1 MYLKRYT
8 IASMLL
14 MILVGWYVYAFVTQG
29 TYAIEFYGLQLPAMS
44 IAVLVVTPL
53 VILYIASML
62 HMGFYSFLN
71 TLDRRKYDKDFE
83 KFVDSIV
90 DAFLAKENRH
100 NSYKTDR
107 YELLGTL
114 LDSSK
119 LMNDGSLSPDT
130 PNEKI
135 NKVLSIMEDL
145 KNGNVVDLKKYS
157 LDENNHLVKIN
168 HNNMYKNGKISAED
182 ILSSKV
188 KYNDELCRK
197 VYVDFVK
204 EAPLYAI
211 ESYSQYITKE
221 AMLIILSRINADENT
236 LEIPNES
243 LIKLLSNLEL
253 DVGDYIEMS
262 KALSL
267 HMIPEQRIKLFEMLS
282 EQNEEA
288 MEAYLFTLFDLE
300 MIDLAKEILNISQ
313 EDEFLNFKSYLDL
326 KECGKNYNI
335 ELFV

>member
-8 IASMLL
+8 IASMFL
-14 MILVGWYVYAFVTQG
+14 MILVGWYVYAFITQE
-29 TYAIEFYGLQLPAMS
+29 TYIIEFFGLKLPSMS
-44 IAVLVVTPL
+44 IAILVVAPL

-62 HMGFYSFLN
+62 HMSFYSFLN
-71 TLDRRKYDKDFE
+71 TLDRRKYDKDYE
-83 KFVDSIV
+83 KFVDSII
-90 DAFLAKENRH
+90 DAFLGKEDRH
-100 NSYKTDR
+100 NIYKTDR
-107 YELLGTL
+107 YELLGQL

-130 PNEKI
+130 PNEKL
-135 NKVLSIMEDL
+135 NKVISIMEDL

-157 LDENNHLVKIN
+157 LDENNQLVKLN
-168 HNNMYKNGKISAED
+168 HSNMYKNSKLSAED
-182 ILSSKV
+182 ILNSKV
-188 KYNDELCRK
+188 KYNEELCRK

-211 ESYSQYITKE
+211 ESYSEYLTKE
-221 AMLIILSRINADENT
+221 AMFIILSRINSDKNT

-243 LIKLLSNLEL
+243 LIKLLSGLEL
-253 DVGDYIEMS
+253 DVNDYVEMS
-262 KALSL
+262 KTLSL

-282 EQNEEA
+282 EKNEEA
-288 MEAYLFTLFDLE
+288 MDAYLFTLFDLE

-313 EDEFLNFKSYLDL
+313 ENEYLNFKSYLDL